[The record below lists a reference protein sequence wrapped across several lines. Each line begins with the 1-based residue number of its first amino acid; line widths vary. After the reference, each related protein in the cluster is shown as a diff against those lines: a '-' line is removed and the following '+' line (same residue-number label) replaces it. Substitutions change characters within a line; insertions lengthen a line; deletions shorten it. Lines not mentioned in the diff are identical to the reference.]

1 MMGNLV
7 HTRLGSSYLPSHVL
21 HCPPPPKGL
30 NDPVSLYQALG
41 AYDFERLL
49 QVDDIE
55 IDSLVERHGLS
66 LIAG

>member
-30 NDPVSLYQALG
+30 NDSVSLYQAQG
-41 AYDFERLL
+41 VYDFERLL

>member
-1 MMGNLV
+1 MGNLV
-7 HTRLGSSYLPSHVL
+7 HTRLRSTYLIAHVL

-30 NDPVSLYQALG
+30 DDPVSLFKAQG
-41 AYDFERLL
+41 VYDFERLL

-55 IDSLVERHGLS
+55 IESIVERHGLS